1 MEIFKIWAIAG
12 FIFLFA
18 EIAAPSMFFLPLG
31 GAAFFAAVA
40 AFKCP
45 DDYWI
50 QAGVF
55 ALFAVIFFFTVRPFM
70 AQRPQ
75 KQELT
80 GVEVKYI
87 GQDALVIKDI
97 GIRDSDGVGV
107 IKIYG
112 ETWQAKSSD
121 GQKNYQARR
130 VDVDVVR
137 GLKWLNSGGFLPTK
151 AASTTNSA
159 LSKAT
164 NSIT

>member
-1 MEIFKIWAIAG
+1 MEIFKIWAIVG

-31 GAAFFAAVA
+31 GASFFAAVA
-40 AFKCP
+40 AFKYP

-70 AQRPQ
+70 AKKPQ

-80 GVEVKYI
+80 GVEAKYI
-87 GQDALVIKDI
+87 GQSAQVIKDI
-97 GIRDSDGVGV
+97 GAKDSDGLGV

-112 ETWQAKSSD
+112 ETWQAKTKEGLEIKA
-121 GQKNYQARR
+121 GQMVKIISNESLIMFVEPLELANNIDNGENKEQA
-130 VDVDVVR
+130 
-137 GLKWLNSGGFLPTK
+137 
-151 AASTTNSA
+151 
-159 LSKAT
+159 
-164 NSIT
+164 